1 MLDIF
6 RTDPFG
12 VVPLTDAINN
22 VPFVPGRIGE
32 LGLFSTT
39 SIAQLTVSIEQRDG
53 TLIIVAPTPRGGPG
67 VTVEKKKRTLLA
79 IPLPHFQIDD
89 AIMADEV
96 QGVRAFGTESQ
107 LETVMG
113 KVDERM
119 TIHSQSMA
127 ATEEYSRIGA
137 IKGIITYADGTTLNL
152 FTAFGVS
159 QIAEI
164 DFDLDN
170 ANPTGGVLRRACA
183 NVIRLISA
191 ELDGIPFRGVHAF
204 VGDAFFDDLIA
215 HPEVRETYKNW
226 TAAAELRAG
235 YLPGAPS
242 AAKIYGGF
250 EFGGI
255 VWENY
260 RGSVGGTGFIDTNK
274 AHFFPTGAPGLFR
287 TAYGPAD
294 YNETVNTLG
303 KRLYMKQ
310 IPMRNDKGVEIE
322 VQSNALHYATRPRVL
337 IKGKRT

>member
-22 VPFVPGRIGE
+22 IPFVPGRIGE
-32 LGLFSTT
+32 LGLFSST
-39 SIAQLTVSIEQRDG
+39 SIAQITAAIESKNG
-53 TLIIVAPTPRGGPG
+53 TLTLVAPTPRGGPG

-96 QGVRAFGTESQ
+96 QGVREFGTESQ

-119 TIHSQSMA
+119 MIHSQSMA

-137 IKGIITYADGTTLNL
+137 VKGIVTYADGTTLNL

-170 ANPTGGVLRRACA
+170 ANPASGALRRKCA
-183 NVIRLISA
+183 EVVRTIA
-191 ELDGIPFRGVHAF
+191 GELDGIPFSGVRAF
-204 VGDAFFDDLIA
+204 VGDDFYDDLIA

-226 TAAAELRAG
+226 SAAQELRMG
-235 YLPGAPS
+235 YVNPS
-242 AAKIYGGF
+242 SGKIFGGF

-260 RGSVGGTGFIDTNK
+260 RGSVGGTSFVHTDK

-287 TAYGPAD
+287 TVYGPAD
-294 YNETVNTLG
+294 YRETVNTLG

-310 IPMRNDKGVEIE
+310 IPMRNDKGIEIE

-337 IKGKRT
+337 LKGKR